1 MFDDFAALATE
12 VNLIGVE
19 NWNVENGNSFM
30 GVFWNF
36 APNSNCKLDLT
47 GWSKSHFLVG
57 DHSQFSTGTFFRIKK
72 PVWEKS

>member
-19 NWNVENGNSFM
+19 NWNVGNGNSFM

-47 GWSKSHFLVG
+47 GWSKSHFW
-57 DHSQFSTGTFFRIKK
+57 
-72 PVWEKS
+72 WETTLNFQQAPFLG